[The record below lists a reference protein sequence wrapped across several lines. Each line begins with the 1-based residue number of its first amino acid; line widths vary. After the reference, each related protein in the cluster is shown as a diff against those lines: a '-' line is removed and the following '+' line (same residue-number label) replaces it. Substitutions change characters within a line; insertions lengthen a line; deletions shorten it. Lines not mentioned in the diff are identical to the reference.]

1 MLPSVRPSPMPL
13 ETTLQPSPLEEIN
26 SECIAYM
33 YVSIYS
39 NVDVPL
45 LLLDEHRWDSNTSHF
60 RPPQSP
66 DGSRVAM
73 STEAGQIYVFDLE
86 SNTLTST
93 YTSHAMSVRAL
104 SWSPDCQ
111 VRTVIDYIVVEL
123 PHLKLNLHSC
133 SYPRQR
139 TRESSYMMFGSQ
151 RLVNLALAQ

>member
-1 MLPSVRPSPMPL
+1 MLPSVRRSPMPL

-33 YVSIYS
+33 YVSIYFTA
-39 NVDVPL
+39 DFPL
-45 LLLDEHRWDSNTSHF
+45 LLLHQWDSNTS
-60 RPPQSP
+60 RIQPLQSP

-111 VRTVIDYIVVEL
+111 VCTVVDY
-123 PHLKLNLHSC
+123 
-133 SYPRQR
+133 
-139 TRESSYMMFGSQ
+139 T
-151 RLVNLALAQ
+151 VNRPTAVDIFSN